1 VMDRRLADRAYLAG
15 AYPIADIAC
24 YPWVV
29 PHETHKQ
36 NIHDFPHLKRWF
48 DAIAARPATKR
59 AYVLAPASRPPMSE
73 EERKILFGQGAR
85 LPA

>member
-1 VMDRRLADRAYLAG
+1 MDRRLADRAYLAG
-15 AYPIADIAC
+15 DYSIADMAC

-36 NIHDFPHLKRWF
+36 NIHAFPHLKRWF
-48 DAIAARPATKR
+48 DGIAARPATQR
-59 AYVLAPASRPPMSE
+59 AYALAPASRPAMTD
-73 EERKILFGQGAR
+73 EERKILFEQGAK